1 MKRLLAL
8 NLGALLL
15 VGLLTHL
22 APAQGVLIVIDPL
35 HPTPLPRP
43 IVRPRPT
50 PPMSYRIKEVGL
62 HARVVDQVARVQV
75 SQTFV
80 NTGSRQMEVCFVFP
94 LPYDGAVD
102 RMTFMVDGKEYQAQL
117 LAADKARSIY
127 EGYIRRNQDPALL
140 EWIGTGMFKTSVFP
154 VPPGAERKV
163 SLRYNQM
170 LRKDHGLTD
179 FLFPLK
185 TAQYTSQAVEKV
197 DIQVA
202 IESSSEIKNVYSPT
216 HPIEIKRPDKHR
228 ANISYVGKD
237 TVPTGDFRLFYD
249 AAQGELNASVIS
261 YRPDPDE
268 DGYFLLLASPR
279 IEAATDERPSK
290 NVVFVVDR
298 SGSMSGKKIEQVREA
313 LKFVL
318 NNLREGDHFNIVAYD
333 SGVEAF
339 QPELQ
344 PFTDESRKQA
354 LGFAAGL
361 YAGGA
366 TNIDGALERALSML
380 DNNERPNFVIFLTDG
395 QPTAGETNE
404 MKIVANTHNYNDHR
418 ARVISFGVGYDV
430 NSRLLDRLSRDN
442 FGQSEYVRPD
452 EDIETHVGQ
461 LYSKISSPVMTEV
474 SVKIEVDELNIEEG
488 PPINRTYPGDV
499 HDLFQ
504 GEQLVMAG
512 RYRQPGAAKVV
523 ISGRVG
529 DRDESFEFGA
539 ELAKHSADESFA
551 FVEKLWAMRRIGT
564 IIDELDLN
572 GSNEELISELV
583 TLSTQHGILTQYTSY
598 LADDTASIQEL
609 AAARAGERGALAKSV
624 RALRQL
630 DEAGG
635 VSGFAQRAE
644 KSRLRNAELPSNSAP
659 SRSIDGQ
666 ALDRASAAGGENYFF
681 DADDSL
687 VVADAVQSVGKET
700 LYRRGNVWIAANAAE
715 EDLEQAE
722 RDKKVQRI
730 KRFSDEYFILV
741 AANSLSENQ
750 LLSRQQTGEELI
762 VKLRGQLYR
771 IE

>member
-1 MKRLLAL
+1 
-8 NLGALLL
+8 
-15 VGLLTHL
+15 
-22 APAQGVLIVIDPL
+22 
-35 HPTPLPRP
+35 
-43 IVRPRPT
+43 
-50 PPMSYRIKEVGL
+50 
-62 HARVVDQVARVQV
+62 
-75 SQTFV
+75 
-80 NTGSRQMEVCFVFP
+80 
-94 LPYDGAVD
+94 
-102 RMTFMVDGKEYQAQL
+102 
-117 LAADKARSIY
+117 
-127 EGYIRRNQDPALL
+127 
-140 EWIGTGMFKTSVFP
+140 
-154 VPPGAERKV
+154 
-163 SLRYNQM
+163 
-170 LRKDHGLTD
+170 
-179 FLFPLK
+179 
-185 TAQYTSQAVEKV
+185 
-197 DIQVA
+197 
-202 IESSSEIKNVYSPT
+202 
-216 HPIEIKRPDKHR
+216 
-228 ANISYVGKD
+228 
-237 TVPTGDFRLFYD
+237 
-249 AAQGELNASVIS
+249 
-261 YRPDPDE
+261 
-268 DGYFLLLASPR
+268 
-279 IEAATDERPSK
+279 
-290 NVVFVVDR
+290 
-298 SGSMSGKKIEQVREA
+298 
-313 LKFVL
+313 
-318 NNLREGDHFNIVAYD
+318 
-333 SGVEAF
+333 
-339 QPELQ
+339 
-344 PFTDESRKQA
+344 
-354 LGFAAGL
+354 
-361 YAGGA
+361 
-366 TNIDGALERALSML
+366 ML

-598 LADDTASIQEL
+598 LADDTASIP
-609 AAARAGERGALAKSV
+609 GTGRGPSW
-624 RALRQL
+624 RTGWRSPSRSGALRQL
-630 DEAGG
+630 DEAEG

-644 KSRLRNAELPSNSAP
+644 KSRLRNAKLPSNSAP

-722 RDKKVQRI
+722 RDKKGPADQEIFRRVFYTRL
-730 KRFSDEYFILV
+730 RPTRRP
-741 AANSLSENQ
+741 ENQ